1 MLPAFNLFPDM
12 LHFALLGPCPRR
24 AQPRFYFRPGALG
37 ALRVRICGDRATLGS
52 ALEIGGPS
60 SVVIITT
67 ILIIIIIII
76 ILVSFFFR
84 WD

>member
-1 MLPAFNLFPDM
+1 MLDVAGFQPVPYM
-12 LHFALLGPCPRR
+12 LLFALLGPCPRR

-60 SVVIITT
+60 SVVVIV
-67 ILIIIIIII
+67 IIIII
-76 ILVSFFFR
+76 ILLVSSFFR